1 MIEKEHLGVERQVLQ
16 RYMFEEYCFNN
27 STQKIVPCGVDDG
40 VPCCVDDGVTKPL
53 FATLVLILFLLY
65 IRFVLWTK
73 ILKAANVS
81 MCCV

>member
-27 STQKIVPCGVDDG
+27 STQKIVPCGIG
-40 VPCCVDDGVTKPL
+40 DGVTKPL